1 MSQNYRI
8 FKEWPCQTEYDQC
21 DISIFLQKSFWE
33 IQINDAQTYPLC
45 MRDQKGEL
53 IAFCCFA
60 KLASSWKSPYF
71 APYSRIFAT
80 SSVTYD
86 IYCVLALDYLQQAK
100 ASPLDLFLP
109 ANYPYPTL
117 FGQSRQIKQVEIS
130 HQLPVNQAN
139 NLMMQIRES
148 EKIRRLKKL
157 KAKAYITTEL
167 AGEDFQPYYK
177 ILLDWRAQKGHKNP
191 IPLSTLT
198 KLKEQFP
205 TNYHFIRLQKEKQ
218 LLGLAIFI
226 QENNDTIYTYIVL
239 SNPFNTADE
248 YTLLL
253 WDKIYEVAKS
263 LGVKNIDM
271 GTAMLDGKIN
281 KGLASYKTSI
291 GGQTARKYNFLTC

>member
-1 MSQNYRI
+1 
-8 FKEWPCQTEYDQC
+8 
-21 DISIFLQKSFWE
+21 
-33 IQINDAQTYPLC
+33 